1 MLTVS
6 QILFFVV
13 VSFLFVHELDAIRQ
27 REWRFF
33 FAPMGIGDET
43 AYRLFASLHA
53 PLFVLLLVYA
63 ESPVFQLGVDSFA
76 IVHGLLHLGLRNH
89 PLVEFDSWFSRFWIV
104 PEVLFLVLRRS
115 SAMLTP
121 FS

>member
-33 FAPMGIGDET
+33 FAPVTISDES
-43 AYRLFASLHA
+43 AYRIFAALHA
-53 PLFVLLLVYA
+53 PLFVVILVYV
-63 ESPVFQLGVDSFA
+63 ESSAFQIAIDAFA

-89 PLVEFDSWFSRFWIV
+89 PRIAFDSWFSRFWIFGGSLLG
-104 PEVLFLVLRRS
+104 VLHLLLVL
-115 SAMLTP
+115 
-121 FS
+121 